1 LHYPGCFCL
10 PHQRATGDA
19 INSPTKNKKRTEV
32 RIDLP
37 DKVLALRPKIKVFQE
52 ARKHEK
58 RESEWHRLCLG
69 SPGYERWRQRY
80 LYPKSTFDLEFS
92 GSAARAYSALFD
104 LRSAELPY
112 CTPSRVME
120 VSGLAGKLIELL
132 PPSDLLP
139 GEAQRPSFR
148 QGLTDLRRW
157 RQNDLP
163 AGISARGDPTR
174 RWMIRKIAEEFY
186 YGFARIPSV
195 GVVGDLIRLGWPEM
209 TDRSIRNTL
218 NETLLSEIV
227 ETVDMRRKNE
237 NHAIVTA
244 TQAIAK
250 ASREVGA
257 TLKREAVIHQ
267 GDAAILAEMERL
279 AAALA
284 DDYSRNR
291 LLASVKATRD
301 EAGYPQRESYE
312 GN

>member
-1 LHYPGCFCL
+1 MGGL
-10 PHQRATGDA
+10 
-19 INSPTKNKKRTEV
+19 
-32 RIDLP
+32 
-37 DKVLALRPKIKVFQE
+37 
-52 ARKHEK
+52 
-58 RESEWHRLCLG
+58 
-69 SPGYERWRQRY
+69 GYERWRRRQ
-80 LYPKSTFDLEFS
+80 LYPKGTFDLEFS
-92 GSAARAYSALFD
+92 GLAARAYSALFD
-104 LRSAELPY
+104 LRSTEFPY
-112 CTPSRVME
+112 CTPSRVAE
-120 VSGLAGKLIELL
+120 VSGLAGQLIDLL

-139 GEAQRPSFR
+139 GEAQRPSFH

-157 RQNDLP
+157 RQSDLP
-163 AGISARGDPTR
+163 ERISARGDPIR

-186 YGFARIPSV
+186 YGFARIPSI

-227 ETVDMRRKNE
+227 ETVEIRRKNE
-237 NHAIVTA
+237 NHAMVAA